1 MSRKSKRVAL
11 FGLMTALA
19 FVFSYLESL
28 VPLNIGIPGIKLGLA
43 NLVVVT
49 AIYILPK
56 KDALI
61 IAVIRIILAG
71 LTFGGVSTMLFSL
84 AGGLLSFA
92 VMVILQKTDKLSVL
106 GVSVAGGI
114 FHNVGQIIVAAFV
127 METAPLVY
135 YLPVL
140 VISGVITGFLIGVIS
155 DITVRRLKKSE
166 RI

>member
-1 MSRKSKRVAL
+1 MSKKSKQIAL

-19 FVFSYLESL
+19 FVFSYFESL
-28 VPLNIGIPGIKLGLA
+28 IPISIVIPGIKLGLA

-49 AIYILPK
+49 AIYLFPK
-56 KDALI
+56 RYALI

-84 AGGLLSFA
+84 AGGLLSFL
-92 VMVILQKTDKLSVL
+92 VMVLLQKTGKMSVI

-127 METAPLVY
+127 METARLVY
-135 YLPVL
+135 YFPVL
-140 VISGVITGFLIGVIS
+140 VISGVITGLLIGVVS
-155 DITVRRLKKSE
+155 DVTVKRLKKSKYL
-166 RI
+166 